1 MNIESMNI
9 DATKL
14 SWNVVGWTG
23 QAVFFSRFIVQW
35 YATEKK
41 KQVVVPDAFWWLSI
55 IGALIL
61 LFYGVFYDKHY
72 VVIFGYA
79 FSWIPYVRNLIIHHR
94 HKEAHLD
101 CPNCKR
107 SCPPEAKFCS
117 ECGTGL
123 APQKAAAAA

>member
-1 MNIESMNI
+1 MNHPDLWKYI
-9 DATKL
+9 
-14 SWNVVGWTG
+14 WNVIGFSG
-23 QAVFFSRFIVQW
+23 QAVFFSRFVVQW

-41 KQVVVPDAFWWLSI
+41 KQVVVPSAFWWLSI
-55 IGALIL
+55 IGSLML
-61 LFYGVFYDKHY
+61 LLYGVYYDKHY

-79 FSWIPYVRNLIIHHR
+79 FSWIPYVRNLIIHYR

-107 SCPPEAKFCS
+107 SCPPDAKFCS

-123 APQKAAAAA
+123 APQNAAAPA